1 MARKRLGR
9 FEERDV
15 ELDLTPMIDIVFQ
28 LLIFFMC
35 AMKFR
40 TEEGMIEAFL
50 PKNRGQ
56 SSGTPQIDLNEVR
69 IKLLWYDRSGRPT
82 NVKNARKGGCV
93 VLKVGDEVFNNAGE
107 FEDHIVKGRV
117 LPELSPAW
125 GELFRKLEA
134 FRDGYSGK
142 SDKGL
147 PVIIDARKQVPTKF
161 VISVLNEV
169 VRAKIK
175 DVTFAAP
182 EIPY

>member
-1 MARKRLGR
+1 MAKRKGSR
-9 FEERDV
+9 FESE
-15 ELDLTPMIDIVFQ
+15 ELDMDMTPMIDIVFN

-35 AMKFR
+35 ATKFR

-82 NVKNARKGGCV
+82 TVKTAREGGCV
-93 VLKVGDEVFNNAGE
+93 VIKVGDELFNQAGE
-107 FEDHIVKGRV
+107 LEDFTYKGRY
-117 LPELSPAW
+117 LPEKHPLWP
-125 GELFRKLEA
+125 ELHKKLVA
-134 FRDGYSGK
+134 FSDGYSG
-142 SDKGL
+142 SSEQGL

-161 VISVLNEV
+161 VISTLNEV
-169 VRAKIK
+169 VRAKVK